1 MDESEMLK
9 NIVTQELSKLLRQ
22 EMAAGIAA
30 VFAGQQKTGGIS
42 VVINNNA
49 GVSVSAREGVDG
61 FDRKMLEITIDQ
73 MVANALTRGQETT
86 GILRSIFN
94 LVPALSGR

>member
-1 MDESEMLK
+1 MDDNDIL
-9 NIVTQELSKLLRQ
+9 NRIVTQELSKLLRQ

-30 VFAGQQKTGGIS
+30 VFAGQQKAAGMNVI
-42 VVINNNA
+42 INNNA
-49 GVSVSAREGVDG
+49 GVSVSAREGTDG

-73 MVANALTRGQETT
+73 MVANALTRVQETT

-94 LVPALSGR
+94 LVPTLSGR

>member
-1 MDESEMLK
+1 MDESEML
-9 NIVTQELSKLLRQ
+9 NRIITQELSKLLRQ

-30 VFAGQQKTGGIS
+30 VFAGQQKSSGIN
-42 VVINNNA
+42 VIINNNA
-49 GVSVSAREGVDG
+49 GVSVTAREGMDG

-94 LVPALSGR
+94 LVPALAGR